1 MVVLGRSALRFYLR
15 HRDHLFPEAPLL
27 VTGISAGRLEG
38 LQFEPRDRV
47 VSVNSDIMVIA
58 GSILEVLP
66 EVGALVVVQGSSRID
81 SLERAEYQSRLA
93 ALAAPS
99 SGPRVTCES

>member
-1 MVVLGRSALRFYLR
+1 
-15 HRDHLFPEAPLL
+15 
-27 VTGISAGRLEG
+27 
-38 LQFEPRDRV
+38 
-47 VSVNSDIMVIA
+47 MVIA